1 MRYVAALGAM
11 LAVAG
16 TALASDNSPK
26 AFERPARPTDA
37 LPAALRMMPPEKFGF
52 FVVSRR
58 IATYD
63 GGPHR
68 RARLYLLRTAR
79 GYTCSAL
86 VFRGVGM
93 GCNRGALLVGGRLI
107 SGEAAGQLLAG
118 VAANE
123 VTRIVVVGSRGVH
136 HHVPL
141 SPDKGFIYDCR
152 AYNGCPC
159 AVAWLDAY
167 AGERRVAHQDWLG
180 SGCRKRR

>member
-1 MRYVAALGAM
+1 
-11 LAVAG
+11 
-16 TALASDNSPK
+16 
-26 AFERPARPTDA
+26 
-37 LPAALRMMPPEKFGF
+37 
-52 FVVSRR
+52 
-58 IATYD
+58 
-63 GGPHR
+63 
-68 RARLYLLRTAR
+68 
-79 GYTCSAL
+79 
-86 VFRGVGM
+86 M
-93 GCNRGALLVGGRLI
+93 GCNRDALLVGGRLI
-107 SGEAAGQLLAG
+107 SGEAAGQLQAG

-123 VTRIVVVGSRGVH
+123 VTRIVVVGSSGVH